1 MVTTRND
8 LAFEI
13 VVTLIILLVGL
24 LCLVPVM
31 YVISASLTPMA
42 EMLKN
47 GGFVLFPH
55 SVSFSAYREV
65 LKDAT
70 MMTALSVSA
79 RVTLTGTAL
88 NLLVTLML
96 AYPLSRMDL
105 PGRGMITKLIVF
117 TMIFSAG
124 MIPTYLVVKQTGLI
138 DSLFALIIPSLVTVY
153 NLIVMKAFF
162 EGLPMDVLESARI
175 DGAGEFKILLSIV
188 LPLSLPIVATIS
200 LYYAVAHWNTYMA
213 AILYLQSNEKM
224 PLQVVLPHH
233 QPGFHQ
239 RPQRGRAD
247 SDRHAAHG
255 GRRVRNRADCPDLS
269 LHSAVLCQRIPGGR
283 REGLTERIP

>member
-1 MVTTRND
+1 MVKTRAD
-8 LAFEI
+8 IGFEI
-13 VVTLIILLVGL
+13 LVTLIILLVGL
-24 LCLVPVM
+24 ACLIPVL

-47 GGFVLFPH
+47 GGFILFPR

-65 LKDAT
+65 LRDPSLMSA
-70 MMTALSVSA
+70 MSVSL
-79 RVTLTGTAL
+79 RVTVFGTAL

-96 AYPLSRMDL
+96 AYPLSRLDL
-105 PGRGMITKLIVF
+105 PGRGVLVKLIVF

-138 DSLFALIIPSLVTVY
+138 DSLLALIVPSLVTVY

-162 EGLPMDVLESARI
+162 EGLPVDVLESARI

-188 LPLSLPIVATIS
+188 MPLSLPIVATIS

-213 AILYLQSNEKM
+213 AILYITSDSKL
-224 PLQVVLPHH
+224 PLQVVLRRIITRASANDLNADEVVPTDALRMAAVVFATG
-233 QPGFHQ
+233 PIVLIYPFIQ
-239 RPQRGRAD
+239 RYFVKG
-247 SDRHAAHG
+247 
-255 GRRVRNRADCPDLS
+255 S
-269 LHSAVLCQRIPGGR
+269 LAGAVKG
-283 REGLTERIP
+283 